1 MGINSEKIIILFM
14 LTLTILGACNTS
26 TLSISEIA
34 VVPDEVQ
41 KKIISD
47 DKLQLINDGKDTFY
61 IVFYSKGIA
70 HADLEVQ
77 GDILKIKFEETN
89 PSNEVAEQYVYKIT
103 KDPKQEIIEV
113 YINGKSTHFD
123 HVITGL

>member
-1 MGINSEKIIILFM
+1 M

>member
-1 MGINSEKIIILFM
+1 MKKIIILFM
-14 LTLTILGACNTS
+14 LTLTILGACNSS

-89 PSNEVAEQYVYKIT
+89 LSNDVAEQYDYKIT
-103 KDPKQEIIEV
+103 KDPEQEIIEV

>member
-103 KDPKQEIIEV
+103 KDPEQEIIEV

>member
-1 MGINSEKIIILFM
+1 MKKIIILFM

-103 KDPKQEIIEV
+103 KDPEQEIIEV
-113 YINGKSTHFD
+113 YINGKFTHFD
-123 HVITGL
+123 YVITGL

>member
-1 MGINSEKIIILFM
+1 MKKIIILVM
-14 LTLTILGACNTS
+14 LTLTILGACKKTS

-34 VVPDEVQ
+34 VVPAEVQ

-47 DKLQLINDGKDTFY
+47 EKLQLINDGKDTFY

-77 GDILKIKFEETN
+77 GDTLKIKFEETN
-89 PSNEVAEQYVYKIT
+89 PSDDVVEQYVYKIT
-103 KDPKQEIIEV
+103 KDPEQEIIEV

-123 HVITGL
+123 NVITGL

>member
-1 MGINSEKIIILFM
+1 MKKIIILFM

-103 KDPKQEIIEV
+103 KDPEQEIIEV

-123 HVITGL
+123 YVITGL